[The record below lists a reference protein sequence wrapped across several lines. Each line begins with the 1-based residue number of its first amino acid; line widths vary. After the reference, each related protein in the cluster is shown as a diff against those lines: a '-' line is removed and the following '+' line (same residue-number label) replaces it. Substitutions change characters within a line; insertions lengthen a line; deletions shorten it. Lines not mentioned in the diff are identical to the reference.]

1 MNHAIPIC
9 DLHCDTAM
17 GLAAGKTLDDPGL
30 QVNLPAMREAGIGLQ
45 VFACYVPPVLPEGR
59 KFDFAS
65 KMLDALEKEIGAH
78 GAEITVCRCT
88 QDILDARSSG
98 RIAAILA
105 VENGDAL
112 EGDLK
117 NLERFHARG
126 VRLLTLVHSRSNR
139 WIISCGDK
147 APSFEGLTRFGE
159 EIVAAMNK
167 LGMIIDVSHAH
178 DRAVEKV
185 LEQSCR
191 PIVASHSCAY
201 TICPVPRNLKD
212 PLIKRIA
219 AGGGL
224 VGVNI
229 YPGFLDAGYTKASEK
244 LGDLFSEI
252 SKEEEKAG
260 PDPAKHDAVFR
271 GAAGERFRKAMSAYR
286 VPLDRYLEHLFHM
299 LTIAGDDHVA
309 FGSDFDGVPD
319 LPEGVTGCRG
329 LGLVRARL
337 AEAELPRKSIE
348 KLCWTNFLRIF
359 QAVCG

>member
-1 MNHAIPIC
+1 MNHTIPIC
-9 DLHCDTAM
+9 DLHCDTAI
-17 GLAAGKTLDDPGL
+17 GFAAGKTLDDPGL

-45 VFACYVPPVLPEGR
+45 VFACYVPPVLPENR

-65 KMLDALEKEIGAH
+65 KMLNALEKEIDAH
-78 GAEITVCRCT
+78 GAEITVCRSSEEA
-88 QDILDARSSG
+88 LAARASG
-98 RIAAILA
+98 KIAAVLA

-117 NLERFHARG
+117 NLDKFHARG

-147 APSFEGLTRFGE
+147 TPSFEGLTRFGE
-159 EIVAAMNK
+159 EVVAAMNK

-185 LEQSCR
+185 LEQSCQ
-191 PIVASHSCAY
+191 PIVASHSCAHAL
-201 TICPVPRNLKD
+201 CPVPRNLRD
-212 PLIKRIA
+212 PLIKGIA

-244 LGDLFSEI
+244 LGEMFSEI
-252 SKEEEKAG
+252 DKEEEKAG
-260 PDPAKHDAVFR
+260 PDPAKHFAVFK
-271 GAAGERFRKAMSAYR
+271 ATEERFRKAMAAYR
-286 VPLDRYLEHLFHM
+286 IPLDRYLEHLFHM
-299 LTIAGDDHVA
+299 LTVAGDDHVA

-329 LGLVRARL
+329 LGLVRDRL

>member
-1 MNHAIPIC
+1 MNHTIPIS

-17 GLAAGKTLDDPGL
+17 GLAAGRTLDDPEL
-30 QVNLPAMREAGIGLQ
+30 QVNLPAMRDAGIGLQ

-65 KMLDALEKEIGAH
+65 KMLDALEKEIDAH
-78 GAEITVCRCT
+78 GAEVTICRCY
-88 QDILDARSSG
+88 QDVLDARSAG
-98 RIAAILA
+98 RIAAVLA

-147 APSFEGLTRFGE
+147 TPSFDGLTRFGE
-159 EIVAAMNK
+159 EVVAAMNK

-191 PIVASHSCAY
+191 SIVASHSCAHAL
-201 TICPVPRNLKD
+201 CPVPRNLKD
-212 PLIKRIA
+212 PLIRRIA

-229 YPGFLDAGYTKASEK
+229 YPGFLDAGYTKVSEK
-244 LGDLFSEI
+244 LGELFSKI
-252 SKEEEKAG
+252 SQEEEKAG
-260 PDPAKHDAVFR
+260 PDPAKHFAVFR
-271 GAAGERFRKAMSAYR
+271 TTAERFREAMADYR
-286 VPLDRYLEHLFHM
+286 VPLDRYLEHIFHM
-299 LTIAGDDHVA
+299 LTVAGDDHVA
-309 FGSDFDGVPD
+309 FGSDLDGVLD

-329 LGLVRARL
+329 LGLVRDQL

-348 KLCWTNFLRIF
+348 KLCWTNFLRVF